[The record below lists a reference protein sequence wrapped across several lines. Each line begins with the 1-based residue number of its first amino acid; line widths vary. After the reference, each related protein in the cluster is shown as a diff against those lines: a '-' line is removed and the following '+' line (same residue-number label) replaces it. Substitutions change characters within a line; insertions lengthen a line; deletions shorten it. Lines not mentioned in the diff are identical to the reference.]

1 MNIDKNNFYYLI
13 QSILTSMLPIIGLPI
28 YLNYISISEYGVYGL
43 CLASSSFFS
52 SIAGFGFQLSFE
64 RNFFEKSSKV
74 YHSKLIWTC
83 LSFVI
88 LNSILIGFL
97 IFIFKD
103 YLSLLLTKTTDN
115 QFLFFY
121 SYCGL
126 CLISIKMYFLI
137 FFKNKMLAKQF
148 VSFSIGDSVLTLI
161 ISLILIIGFD
171 LNILGLIFGQIFS
184 TGFVILIIL
193 IYLKIPYGFS
203 YELLEKN
210 FKLSFPLTPRIF
222 IGVLNNQF
230 DKIIIGIIGST
241 YIVGIYSLGQK
252 IAYVLFNLLNA
263 QSNSFIPL
271 IYKKMFEN
279 SKKDNGLIS
288 KIVNP
293 YFYFSAFFSVIII
306 LFSKELINLFFNFEF
321 EKSALVVIIITP
333 LYLTFFF
340 GKIPQLLFKKKTG
353 IISAI
358 SFFNIIIYI
367 ILGYVLTTAYSFI
380 GASFSLLISG
390 LFSTIITFYFSQ
402 KYYHILWNY
411 NYIFQIYLMIFSSC
425 LLSYLFLSNDF
436 TIIKALIFKGL
447 FVVIVL
453 YYGFKRD
460 FISINRI
467 IKFLKNL
474 KNV

>member
-13 QSILTSMLPIIGLPI
+13 QSILTSILPIIGLPI

-43 CLASSSFFS
+43 CLASSSFFT

-64 RNFFEKSSKV
+64 RNFFENNSKA
-74 YHSKLIWTC
+74 YHSELIWTC

-88 LNSILIGFL
+88 LNSIIIGFL
-97 IFIFKD
+97 IFLFKD
-103 YLSLLLTKTTDN
+103 YLSMFLTKTVEN

-148 VSFSIGDSVLTLI
+148 VLFSIGDSVLTLI
-161 ISLILIIGFD
+161 LSLILIIGFD
-171 LNILGLIFGQIFS
+171 LNILGLVFGQIFS

-193 IYLKIPYGFS
+193 IYLKIPYRFS
-203 YELLEKN
+203 YEILEKN

-252 IAYVLFNLLNA
+252 ISYVLFNLLNA
-263 QSNSFIPL
+263 QSNSFVPI

-279 SKKDNGLIS
+279 SKKDDGSIS
-288 KIVNP
+288 KIINP
-293 YFYFSAFFSVIII
+293 YFYFSAFFAMIII
-306 LFSKELINLFFNFEF
+306 LFSKELINLFFNIEF
-321 EKSALVVIIITP
+321 EKSVFVVIIITP
-333 LYLTFFF
+333 LYLAFFF

-358 SFFNIIIYI
+358 SIFNIIIYL
-367 ILGYVLTTAYSFI
+367 ILGYILTLTYSYI

-390 LFSTIITFYFSQ
+390 LINTIITFYFSQ

-411 NYIFQIYLMIFSSC
+411 NYIFQISLLVFSSC
-425 LLSYLFLSNDF
+425 LLSYLFLDSDF
-436 TIIKALIFKGL
+436 STIKVLIFKSL
-447 FVVIVL
+447 FLVTVF